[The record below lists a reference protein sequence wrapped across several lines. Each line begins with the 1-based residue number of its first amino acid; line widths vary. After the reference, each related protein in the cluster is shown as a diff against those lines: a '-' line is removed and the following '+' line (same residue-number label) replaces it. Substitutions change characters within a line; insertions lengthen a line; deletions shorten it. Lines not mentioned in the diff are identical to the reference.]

1 MKKLMTIVAMM
12 LLAVLGLSACT
23 GSKKEAKVADES
35 ETTKKEIL
43 EQREPSSSLERS
55 SRDKIRQSQTIDMKG
70 KKVLVAYFSWSG
82 NTREAAHYIA
92 QKAGADEFEIIR
104 EKAYPTE
111 YNACTEDA
119 KAEKEAGERPAIKGK
134 VENMAQYEVVFVC
147 VPVWW
152 YTAPMPVFTFLE
164 QYDLKGKTIIPFC
177 TAYSGPSS
185 TLRDIVSAT
194 PQSNHLDG
202 ICIVTK
208 EMGGKDMEQKH
219 PKIDKWLTKIGF

>member
-1 MKKLMTIVAMM
+1 MKNVENKVIII
-12 LLAVLGLSACT
+12 T
-23 GSKKEAKVADES
+23 GASSGIGEETASVWRERAQANVADES
-35 ETTKKEIL
+35 ETTKK
-43 EQREPSSSLERS
+43 QA
-55 SRDKIRQSQTIDMKG
+55 IDMKG
-70 KKVLVAYFSWSG
+70 KNVLVAYFSWSG

-92 QKAGADEFEIIR
+92 QKTGADEFEIIR

-111 YNACTEDA
+111 YTPCTEDA

-134 VENMAQYEVVFVC
+134 VENIAQYDVVFVC

-208 EMGGKDMEQKH
+208 EQGGKDMDKKH
-219 PKIDKWLTKIGF
+219 PKIDKWLKEIGF